1 MWVKSTAAAW
11 WSVVIRCLQPI
22 TDRKASASSLWNV
35 TCFKHFWC
43 TLRTKKGSS
52 STWISTTNPDI
63 QAHAFAYQETF
74 ETPKKRRKLD
84 TSAEISLSENVS
96 ASNVASSTTSCSLC
110 TFKSATIEECLAKK
124 KSDQLSREEE
134 KLFTWLAK
142 RKLYNSKDR
151 SILKCKT
158 GGQPIIFHRVPT
170 ARKSADVK
178 SPLKKRRA
186 KVVEK
191 VCRQMTGGDEETE
204 IKQYA
209 KLYKRMPATKK
220 DQLFHFTGC
229 KRKVVVNRKTG
240 LAMKSLCGLTIMQ
253 CQIKAF

>member
-1 MWVKSTAAAW
+1 MW
-11 WSVVIRCLQPI
+11 L
-22 TDRKASASSLWNV
+22 
-35 TCFKHFWC
+35 
-43 TLRTKKGSS
+43 
-52 STWISTTNPDI
+52 
-63 QAHAFAYQETF
+63 Y
-74 ETPKKRRKLD
+74 
-84 TSAEISLSENVS
+84 
-96 ASNVASSTTSCSLC
+96 SSTTSCSLC
-110 TFKSATIEECLAKK
+110 TFKSATIQECLAKK

-151 SILKCKT
+151 SILNCKT
-158 GGQPIIFHRVPT
+158 GGQPIIFRRVPT

-178 SPLKKRRA
+178 SPVKKRRA

-209 KLYKRMPATKK
+209 KLYKRMPATEK
-220 DQLFHFTGC
+220 DQLFHLTGC

-240 LAMKSLCGLTIMQ
+240 LAMKSLCGLTTMQ
-253 CQIKAF
+253 YRLQRKILRKSGITFASECSEQKELQEHIVQDSIVVEDRQLLLFLRMSQGNRSKRHPLCMSGTCAVL